1 MSQYEIV
8 IEAADDADILEK
20 NYSELII
27 SLINACIGEE
37 NKNEKSNYL
46 FEGFDGGS
54 S

>member
-1 MSQYEIV
+1 MSQYKIV
-8 IEAADDADILEK
+8 VETADGAEILEK

-27 SLINACIGEE
+27 SLINACIGED

-46 FEGFDGGS
+46 FKGFDGGS